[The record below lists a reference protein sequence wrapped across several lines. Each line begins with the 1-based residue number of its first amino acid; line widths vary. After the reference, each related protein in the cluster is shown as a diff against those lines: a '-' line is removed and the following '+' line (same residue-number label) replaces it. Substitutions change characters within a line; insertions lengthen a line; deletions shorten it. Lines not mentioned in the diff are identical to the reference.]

1 MLEHYKELHL
11 YIKNKISNKDYA
23 QDILQ
28 ETYAKAIAMQ
38 NTQKIENS
46 RALLYK
52 VAKNI
57 IIDMARK
64 NKDLSEV
71 EFNENYIIPSALTP
85 EDLVIEQDNQKILMN
100 ELKKLPPKMKE
111 AFVLYALEDYTKEEV
126 AETMNISVQAVEKHI
141 SRAKIE
147 LKEKLKRKEEY

>member
-52 VAKNI
+52 VAKNV

-71 EFNENYIIPSALTP
+71 EFNENYIITPALTP

-111 AFVLYALEDYTKEEV
+111 AFVLYALEDYTKEEI
-126 AETMNISVQAVEKHI
+126 AETMGISVQAVEKHI

>member
-126 AETMNISVQAVEKHI
+126 AKTMNISIQAVEKHI

>member
-126 AETMNISVQAVEKHI
+126 AETMNISIQAVEKHI